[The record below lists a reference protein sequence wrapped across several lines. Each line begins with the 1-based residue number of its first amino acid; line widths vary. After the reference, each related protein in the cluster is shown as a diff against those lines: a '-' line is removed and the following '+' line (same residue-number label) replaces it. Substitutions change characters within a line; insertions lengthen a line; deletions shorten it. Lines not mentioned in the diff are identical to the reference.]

1 MKAELISIGDEL
13 LIGQTINTNAS
24 WLGQL
29 FSANGIS
36 VHRVIAI
43 SDDQEEIKRTVT
55 EAMAN
60 CELVIITG
68 GLGPT
73 KDDITKHTLCDL
85 FETSLEIHV
94 PTLQKI
100 EDFFSKRNR
109 PMLESNIRQ
118 AELPVGCTI
127 LANDYGTAAGMW
139 FEQNGTIVISLPG
152 VPYEMKGIINE
163 QVMPRLRER
172 FALKSIY
179 HQTILTQGLGESF
192 LAERIAEWE
201 NRVRAL
207 GFGLAYLPS
216 PGMVKLR
223 ITSPNGEE
231 DKPIIDAFFDEIY
244 NELPH
249 YVYGVESQTLSEV
262 IGLICQEKNVSI
274 GTVESLTGGAV
285 AQDIVSRPGASA
297 YFKGSIVAYDP
308 AVKISL
314 VDVSSG
320 SIEANGLVSEEI
332 ARQMAEQGRKKL
344 NVDYCI
350 STTGVAGPDGGTEG
364 IPVGTVW
371 VAIAGPSRT
380 FVQHFRFGDDRERN
394 IKMTV
399 LTTLNLLRCEILEI
413 HHEKK

>member
-55 EAMAN
+55 EAMAV

-85 FETSLEIHV
+85 FGTTLEIHI

-100 EDFFSKRNR
+100 EAFFSKRNR
-109 PMLESNIRQ
+109 PMLDSNIRQ

-127 LANDYGTAAGMW
+127 LPNDYGTAAGMW
-139 FEQNGTIVISLPG
+139 FEQNTCIVISLPG

-223 ITSPNGEE
+223 ITSPNGVE
-231 DKPIIDAFFDEIY
+231 DKPVIDAFFDEIY
-244 NELPH
+244 TELPH
-249 YVYGVESQTLSEV
+249 YVYGIESQTLSEV

>member
-43 SDDQEEIKRTVT
+43 ADDQDEIKRTVT

-60 CELVIITG
+60 CELVIVTG

-85 FETSLEIHV
+85 FNTTLEIHI

-127 LANDYGTAAGMW
+127 LTNDYGTAAGMW
-139 FEQNGTIVISLPG
+139 FEHHGSIVISLPG

-223 ITSPNGEE
+223 ITSPNGVE
-231 DKPIIDAFFDEIY
+231 DKPVIDAFFDEIY

-314 VDVSSG
+314 VNVSSE

-332 ARQMAEQGRKKL
+332 ARQMAENGRKKL

-350 STTGVAGPDGGTEG
+350 STTGVAGPDGGTED

>member
-43 SDDQEEIKRTVT
+43 SDDKEEIKRTIT
-55 EAMAN
+55 EAMSN
-60 CELVIITG
+60 CELVLITG

-73 KDDITKHTLCDL
+73 KDDITKHTLCEL
-85 FETSLEIHV
+85 FDTTLEIHV

-118 AELPVGCTI
+118 AELPIGCTI
-127 LANDYGTAAGMW
+127 LTNDYGTAAGMW
-139 FEQNGTIVISLPG
+139 FDRQGSIVISLPG
-152 VPYEMKGIINE
+152 VPYEMKGIVME

-172 FALKSIY
+172 YALKSIY

-192 LAERIAEWE
+192 LAERIADWE
-201 NRVRAL
+201 NRVRGR

-223 ITSPNGEE
+223 ITSPNGVE
-231 DKPIIDAFFDEIY
+231 DKPEIDVFFEEIRR
-244 NELPH
+244 ELPH
-249 YVYGVESQTLSEV
+249 YVYGVEAQTLSEV
-262 IGLICQEKNVSI
+262 VGITCRDKNVSI
-274 GTVESLTGGAV
+274 GTIESLTGGAI
-285 AQDIVSRPGASA
+285 AQDIVSQPGASE

-308 AVKISL
+308 EVKISL
-314 VDVSSG
+314 VDVDAEA
-320 SIEANGLVSEEI
+320 IEVNGLVSEEI
-332 ARQMAEQGRKKL
+332 ARQMAEHGRKKL
-344 NVDYCI
+344 NVDFCV
-350 STTGVAGPDGGTEG
+350 STTGVAGPDGGTDE

>member
-1 MKAELISIGDEL
+1 MKTEIISIGDEL
-13 LIGQTINTNAS
+13 LIGQTVNTNAT

-43 SDDQEEIKRTVT
+43 SDDKEEIKRTVL
-55 EAMAN
+55 EAMEH
-60 CELVIITG
+60 CTLVIITG

-73 KDDITKHTLCDL
+73 KDDITKHTLCEL
-85 FETSLEIHV
+85 FETTLEIHI

-100 EDFFSKRNR
+100 EEYFSKRNR

-118 AELPVGCTI
+118 AELPVGCT
-127 LANDYGTAAGMW
+127 LLTNDYGTAAGMW
-139 FEQNGTIVISLPG
+139 FEQNDSIVVSLPG
-152 VPYEMKGIINE
+152 VPYEMKGIVLE

-192 LAERIAEWE
+192 LAERIADWE
-201 NRVRAL
+201 NRVRAR

-223 ITSPNGEE
+223 ITSPNGIE
-231 DKPIIDAFFDEIY
+231 DKPEIDAFFDEIQS
-244 NELPH
+244 ELPH
-249 YVYGVESQTLSEV
+249 YVFGVEAQTLTEV
-262 IGLICQEKNVSI
+262 VGLICQEKKVFI
-274 GTVESLTGGAV
+274 GTIESLTGGAI
-285 AQDIVSRPGASA
+285 AQDIVSRPGASE

-308 AVKISL
+308 ALKISL
-314 VDVSSG
+314 VDVDSMAIQS
-320 SIEANGLVSEEI
+320 NGLVSEEI
-332 ARQMAEQGRKKL
+332 ARQMAEHGRKKL
-344 NVDYCI
+344 NVDYCV
-350 STTGVAGPDGGTEG
+350 STTGVAGPDGGTEE

>member
-297 YFKGSIVAYDP
+297 YFKGGIVAYDP

-314 VDVSSG
+314 VDVSSE

-350 STTGVAGPDGGTEG
+350 STTGVAGPDGGSED

>member
-24 WLGQL
+24 WLGEL

-36 VHRVIAI
+36 IHQVIAI
-43 SDDQEEIKRTVT
+43 SDDKDEIKRTVAA
-55 EAMAN
+55 AMQS
-60 CELVIITG
+60 CKLVVITG

-73 KDDITKHTLCDL
+73 KDDITKHTLCEL
-85 FETSLEIHV
+85 FATTLEIHL

-100 EDFFSKRNR
+100 ETYFSKRNR

-127 LANDYGTAAGMW
+127 LTNDYGTAAGMW
-139 FEQNGTIVISLPG
+139 FEQNGSIVISLPG

-223 ITSPNGEE
+223 ITSPNGVE
-231 DKPIIDAFFDEIY
+231 DKPVIDAFFNEIY

-262 IGLICQEKNVSI
+262 IGLICQEKKVSI
-274 GTVESLTGGAV
+274 GTVESLTGGAI
-285 AQDIVSRPGASA
+285 ARDIVHQPGASA

-308 AVKISL
+308 SVKISL
-314 VDVSSG
+314 VDVSSE
-320 SIEANGLVSEEI
+320 SIEVNGLVSEEI
-332 ARQMAEQGRKKL
+332 ARQMAENGRKKL

-350 STTGVAGPDGGTEG
+350 STTGVAGPDGGTED

>member
-1 MKAELISIGDEL
+1 
-13 LIGQTINTNAS
+13 
-24 WLGQL
+24 
-29 FSANGIS
+29 
-36 VHRVIAI
+36 
-43 SDDQEEIKRTVT
+43 
-55 EAMAN
+55 
-60 CELVIITG
+60 
-68 GLGPT
+68 
-73 KDDITKHTLCDL
+73 
-85 FETSLEIHV
+85 
-94 PTLQKI
+94 
-100 EDFFSKRNR
+100 
-109 PMLESNIRQ
+109 
-118 AELPVGCTI
+118 
-127 LANDYGTAAGMW
+127 
-139 FEQNGTIVISLPG
+139 
-152 VPYEMKGIINE
+152 
-163 QVMPRLRER
+163 
-172 FALKSIY
+172 
-179 HQTILTQGLGESF
+179 
-192 LAERIAEWE
+192 
-201 NRVRAL
+201 
-207 GFGLAYLPS
+207 
-216 PGMVKLR
+216 
-223 ITSPNGEE
+223 
-231 DKPIIDAFFDEIY
+231 
-244 NELPH
+244 
-249 YVYGVESQTLSEV
+249 V

>member
-43 SDDQEEIKRTVT
+43 SDDQEEIKRMVT
-55 EAMAN
+55 AAKAN

-73 KDDITKHTLCDL
+73 KDDITKHTLCEL
-85 FETSLEIHV
+85 FDTTLEIHI

-100 EDFFSKRNR
+100 ELFFSKRNR
-109 PMLESNIRQ
+109 PMLDSNIRQ

-127 LANDYGTAAGMW
+127 LPNDYGTAAGMW
-139 FEQNGTIVISLPG
+139 FEQDGSIVISLPG
-152 VPYEMKGIINE
+152 VPYEMKGIVNE

-223 ITSPNGEE
+223 ITSPNGVE
-231 DKPIIDAFFDEIY
+231 DKPVIDAFFDEIY
-244 NELPH
+244 SELPH

-262 IGLICQEKNVSI
+262 IGLICQEKKVSI
-274 GTVESLTGGAV
+274 GTIESLTGGAV
-285 AQDIVSRPGASA
+285 AQDIVRQPGASA

-314 VDVSSG
+314 VDVSSE

-332 ARQMAEQGRKKL
+332 AREMAEQGRKKL

-350 STTGVAGPDGGTEG
+350 STTGVAGPDGGTED
-364 IPVGTVW
+364 IPVGTIW
-371 VAIAGPSRT
+371 IAIAGPSRT
-380 FVQHFRFGDDRERN
+380 FVQHFRFGDNRERN

>member
-43 SDDQEEIKRTVT
+43 SDDQEEIKRMVT
-55 EAMAN
+55 AAKAN

-73 KDDITKHTLCDL
+73 KDDITKHTLCEL
-85 FETSLEIHV
+85 FDTTLEIHI

-100 EDFFSKRNR
+100 ELFFSKRNR
-109 PMLESNIRQ
+109 PMLDSNIRQ

-127 LANDYGTAAGMW
+127 LPNDYGTAAGMW
-139 FEQNGTIVISLPG
+139 FEQDGSIVISLPG
-152 VPYEMKGIINE
+152 VPYEMKGIVNE

-223 ITSPNGEE
+223 ITSPNGVE
-231 DKPIIDAFFDEIY
+231 DKPVIDAFFDEIY
-244 NELPH
+244 SELPH

-262 IGLICQEKNVSI
+262 IGLICQEKKVSI
-274 GTVESLTGGAV
+274 GTIESLTGGAV
-285 AQDIVSRPGASA
+285 AQDIVRQPGASA

-314 VDVSSG
+314 VDVSSE

-332 ARQMAEQGRKKL
+332 AREMAEQGRKKL

-350 STTGVAGPDGGTEG
+350 STTGVAGPDGGTED

-371 VAIAGPSRT
+371 IAIAGPSRT

>member
-43 SDDQEEIKRTVT
+43 SDDKEEIKRTIT
-55 EAMAN
+55 EAMSN
-60 CELVIITG
+60 CELVLITG

-73 KDDITKHTLCDL
+73 KDDITKHTMCEL
-85 FETSLEIHV
+85 FDTTLEIHV

-118 AELPVGCTI
+118 AELPTGCTI
-127 LANDYGTAAGMW
+127 LTNDYGTAAGMW
-139 FEQNGTIVISLPG
+139 FDRQGSIVISLPG
-152 VPYEMKGIINE
+152 VPYEMKGIVME

-172 FALKSIY
+172 YALKSIY

-192 LAERIAEWE
+192 LAERIADWE
-201 NRVRAL
+201 NRVRGR

-223 ITSPNGEE
+223 ITSPNGVE
-231 DKPIIDAFFDEIY
+231 DKPEIDVFFEEIRR
-244 NELPH
+244 ELPH
-249 YVYGVESQTLSEV
+249 YVYGVEAQTLSEV
-262 IGLICQEKNVSI
+262 VGITCRDKNVSI
-274 GTVESLTGGAV
+274 GTIESLTGGAI
-285 AQDIVSRPGASA
+285 AQDIVSQPGASE

-308 AVKISL
+308 EVKISL
-314 VDVSSG
+314 VDVDAEA
-320 SIEANGLVSEEI
+320 IEVNGLVSEEI
-332 ARQMAEQGRKKL
+332 ARQMAEHGRKKL
-344 NVDYCI
+344 NVDFCV
-350 STTGVAGPDGGTEG
+350 STTGVAGPDGGTDE

>member
-1 MKAELISIGDEL
+1 MKTELISIGDEL
-13 LIGQTINTNAS
+13 LIGQTVNTNAT

-43 SDDQEEIKRTVT
+43 SDDKEEIKRTVL
-55 EAMAN
+55 EAMEH
-60 CELVIITG
+60 CTLVIITG

-73 KDDITKHTLCDL
+73 KDDITKHTLCEL
-85 FETSLEIHV
+85 FETTLEIHI

-100 EDFFSKRNR
+100 EEYFSKRNR

-127 LANDYGTAAGMW
+127 LTNDYGTAAGMW
-139 FEQNGTIVISLPG
+139 FEQNESIVVSLPG
-152 VPYEMKGIINE
+152 VPYEMKGIVME

-192 LAERIAEWE
+192 LAERIADWE
-201 NRVRAL
+201 NRVRAR

-223 ITSPNGEE
+223 ITSPNGIE
-231 DKPIIDAFFDEIY
+231 DKPEIDAFFYEIQR
-244 NELPH
+244 ELPH
-249 YVYGVESQTLSEV
+249 YVYGVEAQTLSEV
-262 IGLICQEKNVSI
+262 VGLICQEKKVSI
-274 GTVESLTGGAV
+274 GTVESLTGGAI
-285 AQDIVSRPGASA
+285 AQDIVSRPGASE

-308 AVKISL
+308 ALKISL
-314 VDVSSG
+314 VDVDSLA
-320 SIEANGLVSEEI
+320 IESNGLVSEEI
-332 ARQMAEQGRKKL
+332 ARQMAEHGRKKL

-350 STTGVAGPDGGTEG
+350 STTGVAGPDGGTDE

-380 FVQHFRFGDDRERN
+380 FVQYFRFGDDRERN

>member
-1 MKAELISIGDEL
+1 MKTEIISIGDEL
-13 LIGQTINTNAS
+13 LIGQTVNTNAT

-43 SDDQEEIKRTVT
+43 SDDKEEIKRTVL
-55 EAMAN
+55 EAMEH
-60 CELVIITG
+60 CTLVIITG

-73 KDDITKHTLCDL
+73 KDDITKHTLCEL
-85 FETSLEIHV
+85 FETTLEIHI

-100 EDFFSKRNR
+100 EEYFSKRNR
-109 PMLESNIRQ
+109 PMLQSNIRQ
-118 AELPVGCTI
+118 AELPVGCT
-127 LANDYGTAAGMW
+127 LLTNDYGTAAGMW
-139 FEQNGTIVISLPG
+139 FEQKDSIVISLPG
-152 VPYEMKGIINE
+152 VPYEMKGIVIE
-163 QVMPRLRER
+163 QVMPRLRQR

-192 LAERIAEWE
+192 LAERIADWE
-201 NRVRAL
+201 NRVRAR

-223 ITSPNGEE
+223 ITSPNGIE
-231 DKPIIDAFFDEIY
+231 DKPEIDAFFDEIQS
-244 NELPH
+244 ELPH
-249 YVYGVESQTLSEV
+249 YVYGVEAQTLTEV
-262 IGLICQEKNVSI
+262 VGLICQEKKMSI
-274 GTVESLTGGAV
+274 GTVESLTGGAI
-285 AQDIVSRPGASA
+285 AQDIVSRPGASE

-308 AVKISL
+308 ALKISL
-314 VDVSSG
+314 VDVDSMA
-320 SIEANGLVSEEI
+320 IESNGLVSEEI
-332 ARQMAEQGRKKL
+332 ARQMAEHGRIKL
-344 NVDYCI
+344 NVDYCV
-350 STTGVAGPDGGTEG
+350 STTGVAGPDGGTEE

>member
-43 SDDQEEIKRTVT
+43 SDDQDEIKRTVR

-60 CELVIITG
+60 CELVIVTG

-85 FETSLEIHV
+85 FNTTLEIHI

-127 LANDYGTAAGMW
+127 LTNDYGTAAGMW
-139 FEQNGTIVISLPG
+139 FEHHGSIVISLPG

-223 ITSPNGEE
+223 ITSPNGVE
-231 DKPIIDAFFDEIY
+231 DKPVIDAFFDEIY

-262 IGLICQEKNVSI
+262 IGLIL
-274 GTVESLTGGAV
+274 SL
-285 AQDIVSRPGASA
+285 
-297 YFKGSIVAYDP
+297 
-308 AVKISL
+308 
-314 VDVSSG
+314 
-320 SIEANGLVSEEI
+320 
-332 ARQMAEQGRKKL
+332 
-344 NVDYCI
+344 
-350 STTGVAGPDGGTEG
+350 
-364 IPVGTVW
+364 
-371 VAIAGPSRT
+371 
-380 FVQHFRFGDDRERN
+380 
-394 IKMTV
+394 
-399 LTTLNLLRCEILEI
+399 I
-413 HHEKK
+413 HI

>member
-43 SDDQEEIKRTVT
+43 SDDKEEIKRTIT
-55 EAMAN
+55 EAMSN
-60 CELVIITG
+60 CELVLITG

-73 KDDITKHTLCDL
+73 KDDITKHTLCEL
-85 FETSLEIHV
+85 FATTLEIHV

-127 LANDYGTAAGMW
+127 LTNDYGTAAGMW
-139 FEQNGTIVISLPG
+139 FDRERSIVISLPG
-152 VPYEMKGIINE
+152 VPYEMKGIVME

-172 FALKSIY
+172 YALKSIY

-192 LAERIAEWE
+192 LAERISDWE
-201 NRVRAL
+201 NRVRGR

-223 ITSPNGEE
+223 ITSPNGVE
-231 DKPIIDAFFDEIY
+231 DKPEIDLFFEEIRS
-244 NELPH
+244 ELPH
-249 YVYGVESQTLSEV
+249 YVYGVEAQSLSEV
-262 IGLICQEKNVSI
+262 VGIACIDKKVSI
-274 GTVESLTGGAV
+274 GTIESLTGGAI
-285 AQDIVSRPGASA
+285 AQEIVSQPGASE

-308 AVKISL
+308 EVKVSL
-314 VDVSSG
+314 VDVDA
-320 SIEANGLVSEEI
+320 EAIVVNGLVSEEI
-332 ARQMAEQGRKKL
+332 ARQMAEHGRKKL
-344 NVDYCI
+344 NVDFCI
-350 STTGVAGPDGGTEG
+350 STTGVAGPDGGSDE
-364 IPVGTVW
+364 IPVGSVW
-371 VAIAGPSRT
+371 VAIAGPMGT
-380 FVQHFRFGDDRERN
+380 FVQYFRFGDDRERN

>member
-55 EAMAN
+55 AAMAN

-73 KDDITKHTLCDL
+73 KDDITKHTLCEL
-85 FETSLEIHV
+85 FDTTLEIHI

-100 EDFFSKRNR
+100 ELFFSKRNR
-109 PMLESNIRQ
+109 PMLDSNIRQ

-127 LANDYGTAAGMW
+127 LPNDYGTAAGMW
-139 FEQNGTIVISLPG
+139 FEQEASIVISLPG
-152 VPYEMKGIINE
+152 VPYEMKGIVNE

-223 ITSPNGEE
+223 ITSPNGVE
-231 DKPIIDAFFDEIY
+231 DKPVIDAFFDEIY
-244 NELPH
+244 SELPH

-262 IGLICQEKNVSI
+262 IGLICQEKKVSI
-274 GTVESLTGGAV
+274 GTIESLTGGAV
-285 AQDIVSRPGASA
+285 AQDIVRQPGASA

-314 VDVSSG
+314 VDVSSE

-332 ARQMAEQGRKKL
+332 ARVMAEQGRKKL

-350 STTGVAGPDGGTEG
+350 STTGVAGPDGGTED

-371 VAIAGPSRT
+371 IAIAGPSRT

>member
-1 MKAELISIGDEL
+1 MKAEIISIGDEL
-13 LIGQTINTNAS
+13 LIGQTVNTNAT

-43 SDDQEEIKRTVT
+43 SDDQEEIKRTVL
-55 EAMAN
+55 EAIEQ
-60 CELVIITG
+60 CTLVIITG

-73 KDDITKHTLCDL
+73 KDDITKHTLCEL
-85 FETSLEIHV
+85 FETTLEIHI

-100 EDFFSKRNR
+100 EEYFSKRNR
-109 PMLESNIRQ
+109 PMLQSNIRQ

-127 LANDYGTAAGMW
+127 LSNDYGTAAGMW
-139 FEQNGTIVISLPG
+139 FEQKDSIVISLPG
-152 VPYEMKGIINE
+152 VPYEMKGIITE

-192 LAERIAEWE
+192 LAERIADWE
-201 NRVRAL
+201 NRVRAR

-223 ITSPNGEE
+223 ITSPNGVE
-231 DKPIIDAFFDEIY
+231 DKLEIDAFFKEIQSD
-244 NELPH
+244 LPH
-249 YVYGVESQTLSEV
+249 YVYGIEAQTLSEV
-262 IGLICQEKNVSI
+262 VGLICQEKKVSI
-274 GTVESLTGGAV
+274 GTVESLTGGAI
-285 AQDIVSRPGASA
+285 AQDIVSRPGASE

-308 AVKISL
+308 ALKISL
-314 VDVSSG
+314 VDVDALA
-320 SIEANGLVSEEI
+320 IESNGLVSEEI
-332 ARQMAEQGRKKL
+332 ARQMAEHGREKL
-344 NVDYCI
+344 NVDFCI
-350 STTGVAGPDGGTEG
+350 STTGVAGPDGGTDET
-364 IPVGTVW
+364 PVGTVW
-371 VAIAGPSRT
+371 AAIAGPSRT

>member
-43 SDDQEEIKRTVT
+43 SDDQEEIKRTVI

-85 FETSLEIHV
+85 FETTLEIHI

-118 AELPVGCTI
+118 AELPVDCTI
-127 LANDYGTAAGMW
+127 LTNDYGTAAGMW
-139 FEQNGTIVISLPG
+139 FEQNGSIVISLPG

-192 LAERIAEWE
+192 LAERIADWE

-223 ITSPNGEE
+223 ITSPNGVE
-231 DKPIIDAFFDEIY
+231 DKPVIDAFFDEIY
-244 NELPH
+244 SELPH

-262 IGLICQEKNVSI
+262 IGLICQEKKVSI

-285 AQDIVSRPGASA
+285 AQDIVSQPGASA

-314 VDVSSG
+314 VDVSSE
-320 SIEANGLVSEEI
+320 SIEVNGLVSEEI
-332 ARQMAEQGRKKL
+332 ARQMAENGRKKL

-350 STTGVAGPDGGTEG
+350 STTGVAGPDGGTED

>member
-1 MKAELISIGDEL
+1 MKTELISIGDEL
-13 LIGQTINTNAS
+13 LIGQTVNTNAT

-43 SDDQEEIKRTVT
+43 SDDKEEIKRTVL
-55 EAMAN
+55 EAMAH
-60 CELVIITG
+60 CTLVIITG

-73 KDDITKHTLCDL
+73 KDDITKHTLCEL
-85 FETSLEIHV
+85 FETSLEIHI

-100 EDFFSKRNR
+100 EEYFSKRNR

-127 LANDYGTAAGMW
+127 LTNDYGTAAGMW
-139 FEQNGTIVISLPG
+139 FEQNDSIVVSLPG
-152 VPYEMKGIINE
+152 VPYEMKGIVME

-192 LAERIAEWE
+192 LAERIADWE
-201 NRVRAL
+201 NRVRAR

-223 ITSPNGEE
+223 ITSPNGIA
-231 DKPIIDAFFDEIY
+231 DKPEIDVFFDEIQS
-244 NELPH
+244 ELPH
-249 YVYGVESQTLSEV
+249 YVYGVEAQTLSEV
-262 IGLICQEKNVSI
+262 VGLICQEKKVSL
-274 GTVESLTGGAV
+274 GTVESLTGGAISK
-285 AQDIVSRPGASA
+285 DIVSRPGASE

-308 AVKISL
+308 ALKISL
-314 VDVSSG
+314 VDVDALA
-320 SIEANGLVSEEI
+320 IESNGLVSEEI
-332 ARQMAEQGRKKL
+332 ARQMAEHGRKKM
-344 NVDYCI
+344 NVDYCV
-350 STTGVAGPDGGTEG
+350 STTGVAGPDGGTEE

-380 FVQHFRFGDDRERN
+380 FVQCFRFGDDRERN

>member
-43 SDDQEEIKRTVT
+43 SDDKEEIKRTIT
-55 EAMAN
+55 EAMSN
-60 CELVIITG
+60 CELVLITG

-73 KDDITKHTLCDL
+73 KDDITKHTLCEL
-85 FETSLEIHV
+85 FDTTLEIHV

-118 AELPVGCTI
+118 AELPIGCTI
-127 LANDYGTAAGMW
+127 LTNDYGTAAGMW
-139 FEQNGTIVISLPG
+139 FDRQGSIVISLPG
-152 VPYEMKGIINE
+152 VPYEMKGIVME

-172 FALKSIY
+172 YALKSIY

-192 LAERIAEWE
+192 LAERIADWE
-201 NRVRAL
+201 NRVRGR

-223 ITSPNGEE
+223 ITSPNGVE
-231 DKPIIDAFFDEIY
+231 DKPEIDVFFEEIRR
-244 NELPH
+244 ELPH
-249 YVYGVESQTLSEV
+249 YVYGVEAQTLSEV
-262 IGLICQEKNVSI
+262 VGITCRDKNVSI
-274 GTVESLTGGAV
+274 GTIESLTGGAI
-285 AQDIVSRPGASA
+285 AQEIVSQPGASE

-308 AVKISL
+308 EVKISL
-314 VDVSSG
+314 VDVDAEA
-320 SIEANGLVSEEI
+320 IEVNGLVSEEI
-332 ARQMAEQGRKKL
+332 ARQMAEHGRKKL
-344 NVDYCI
+344 NVDFCV
-350 STTGVAGPDGGTEG
+350 STTGVAGPDGGTDE

>member
-1 MKAELISIGDEL
+1 MKTEIISIGDEL
-13 LIGQTINTNAS
+13 LIGQTVNTNAT

-43 SDDQEEIKRTVT
+43 SDDKEEIKRTVL
-55 EAMAN
+55 EAMEH
-60 CELVIITG
+60 CTLVIITG

-73 KDDITKHTLCDL
+73 KDDITKHTLCEL
-85 FETSLEIHV
+85 FETTLEIHI

-100 EDFFSKRNR
+100 EEYFSKRNR
-109 PMLESNIRQ
+109 PMLQSNIRQ
-118 AELPVGCTI
+118 AELPVGCT
-127 LANDYGTAAGMW
+127 LLTNDYGTAAGMW
-139 FEQNGTIVISLPG
+139 FEQKDSIVISLPG
-152 VPYEMKGIINE
+152 VPYEMKGIVIE
-163 QVMPRLRER
+163 QVMPRLRQR

-192 LAERIAEWE
+192 LAERIADWE
-201 NRVRAL
+201 NRVRAR

-223 ITSPNGEE
+223 ITSPNGIE
-231 DKPIIDAFFDEIY
+231 DKPEIDAFFDEIQS
-244 NELPH
+244 ELPH
-249 YVYGVESQTLSEV
+249 YVYGVEAQTLTEV
-262 IGLICQEKNVSI
+262 VGLICQEKKMSI
-274 GTVESLTGGAV
+274 GTVESLTGGAI
-285 AQDIVSRPGASA
+285 AQDIVSRPGASE

-308 AVKISL
+308 ALKISL
-314 VDVSSG
+314 VDVDSMA
-320 SIEANGLVSEEI
+320 IESNGLVSEEI
-332 ARQMAEQGRKKL
+332 ARQMAEHGRKKL
-344 NVDYCI
+344 NVDYCV
-350 STTGVAGPDGGTEG
+350 STTGVAGPDGGTEE

>member
-262 IGLICQEKNVSI
+262 MGLICQEKNVSI

-297 YFKGSIVAYDP
+297 YFKGGIVAYDP

-314 VDVSSG
+314 VDVSSE

-350 STTGVAGPDGGTEG
+350 STTGVAGPDGGSED